1 MPQIIVEDG
10 TNVAN
15 ANSYVDSAYAQAYA
29 AARGLSI
36 PSDDAALFPLLVRGF
51 DYIES
56 QRARFKGRKTYPGGA
71 QWPRTGVDIDS
82 DEIESTA
89 IPEEL
94 KKAQV
99 RVAVEIAN
107 GTDEAPTI
115 TEQVKREKIGPM
127 ETEYVTGVE
136 GPVMMAVDALLAPL
150 FKSSGSGFA
159 LSTMRG

>member
-1 MPQIIVEDG
+1 MPLIVEDG

-15 ANSYVDSAYAQAYA
+15 ANSYVDSTYAKAYA
-29 AARGLSI
+29 AARGLSL

-71 QWPRTGVDIDS
+71 QWPRSGVVID
-82 DEIESTA
+82 DEEIIATI

-99 RVAVEIAN
+99 RVAIEIAN

-115 TEQVKREKIGPM
+115 TEQVKREKIGPL
-127 ETEYVTGVE
+127 ETEYVTGTE

-150 FKSSGSGFA
+150 FGSNTSAFS
-159 LSTMRG
+159 LTTLRV

>member
-1 MPQIIVEDG
+1 MPLIVENG

-15 ANSYVDSAYAQAYA
+15 ANSYVDAAYAHAYA
-29 AARGLSI
+29 EARGLSL

-51 DYIES
+51 DYVES
-56 QRARFKGRKTYPGGA
+56 QRARYKGRRTYPGGT
-71 QWPRTGVDIDS
+71 QWPRTGVEID
-82 DEIESTA
+82 DEEISPTA

-99 RVAVEIAN
+99 RVAIEIAN

-115 TEQVKREKIGPM
+115 TAQVKREKIGPM
-127 ETEYVTGVE
+127 ETEYETGTE

-150 FKSSGSGFA
+150 FGTNRAAFS
-159 LSTMRG
+159 LSTMRV